1 MGAVVAKAVKPQQ
14 DRRFDLPAV
23 GPDTVEVMRE
33 VKARV
38 LAVEAGATL
47 VMDRE
52 EMVRRADK
60 ARIALVG
67 VR

>member
-1 MGAVVAKAVKPQQ
+1 VVVKAVKPGQ

-23 GPDTVEVMRE
+23 GPDTVDVMRE
-33 VKARV
+33 AGCRV
-38 LAVEAGATL
+38 LAVEAGSTL
-47 VMDRE
+47 VMDQD

-67 VR
+67 IR